1 MVGIRLK
8 STALDAIVIT
18 TAVSLLGLGNGK
30 NYAWRIVQSAT
41 TTGGS
46 WVSAGV
52 DSSVEYNLTGTSVT
66 GGRIL
71 AQGYVNS
78 SNQGSPSINIL
89 KEAIFASQLERNT
102 FTGARFELVIEMAID
117 AVGGTLGAYVGGSMG
132 LAISPATEILVS
144 NLIDSYYEEVK
155 AEKKFCGSVF
165 LGSEE
170 YVGRKK
176 RFSSFQELHFG
187 YMPNYLNYAIK
198 GLFGALKGNGDIDP
212 SKYSW
217 WAFQIGFRIHIGR

>member
-1 MVGIRLK
+1 MKTCLFNLFFGLSIFGNAQSVNVGF
-8 STALDAIVIT
+8 STVAHLAKFEANYSINEKIDVG
-18 TAVSLLGLGNGK
+18 AVYGLGLKNLAPHYFGATGK
-30 NYAWRIVQSAT
+30 YQFP
-41 TTGGS
+41 
-46 WVSAGV
+46 
-52 DSSVEYNLTGTSVT
+52 TSRT
-66 GGRIL
+66 R
-71 AQGYVNS
+71 
-78 SNQGSPSINIL
+78 
-89 KEAIFASQLERNT
+89 K
-102 FTGARFELVIEMAID
+102 
-117 AVGGTLGAYVGGSMG
+117 GTLGAYVGGSMG

-187 YMPNYLNYAIK
+187 YMPNYLNYALK
-198 GLFGALKGNGDIDP
+198 GLYGALKGEGDVDP